1 MVFYSILKIIVN
13 LFLCVSIQMSRRVH
27 QAAYAMNT
35 DISALELQQ
44 PGSEADLSGAL
55 VVNS

>member
-1 MVFYSILKIIVN
+1 
-13 LFLCVSIQMSRRVH
+13 MSRRVH